1 MKKLLFVLLFFACA
15 FTSLS
20 QQIVFDREHFSIVN
34 QNGLA
39 RLSAELALHQH
50 YERTLSSLSDIKVNI
65 SALVFT
71 QQLIYNSLTQVDQGL
86 KSALMVSQIADI
98 LAEIFQESQQLISF
112 ASAHPHLLIFAEEFS
127 RQLSTRGIN
136 LVGEVSQRILAERS
150 DLLLDAQKRDGL
162 LRKIALELRIIR
174 ALVFSIRK
182 SMFWASQRS
191 IFSMANPFQN
201 FINTD
206 KRIASQILTS
216 YKSLKK

>member
-1 MKKLLFVLLFFACA
+1 MKKLLFLLLFCTCTYLSF
-15 FTSLS
+15 S
-20 QQIVFDREHFSIVN
+20 QQIIFDREHFSIVN

-86 KSALMVSQIADI
+86 KSALMVSQISDI
-98 LAEIFQESQQLISF
+98 LAEIFQETQQLISF

-162 LRKIALELRIIR
+162 LRTIALELRVIR

-191 IFSMANPFQN
+191 ILSQVNPFQN

-206 KRIASQILTS
+206 RRIASQILTS

>member
-1 MKKLLFVLLFFACA
+1 MKKILFLLLLWGCVHASF
-15 FTSLS
+15 S

-34 QNGLA
+34 QNGVA

-50 YERTLSSLSDIKVNI
+50 YERTLSSLSDIKINI
-65 SALVFT
+65 SALVIT
-71 QQLIYNSLTQVDQGL
+71 NQLIYRSLTEVDQGL
-86 KSALMVSQIADI
+86 KTALMVSQISDI
-98 LAEIFQESQQLISF
+98 LAEIFQESHQLISF

-162 LRKIALELRIIR
+162 LRKIALELRVIR

-191 IFSMANPFQN
+191 LFSQVNPFQN

-206 KRIASQILTS
+206 RRIASQILIS